1 MRRVLTTGAALAL
14 STTTA
19 MAGGIERSTQS
30 VAILFEEGNYAEFS
44 LGYFDPKVTA
54 APGIPSGDMA
64 PSYTTYSLGY
74 KQALRDNLD
83 LAVIL
88 DEPAGAKVAYPAGTP
103 YPLQGATAEI
113 NTMAL
118 TALLRYKFPSNVSVY
133 GGLRAQSADG
143 QVSLPFLGGYTMNT
157 NTDTQLG
164 YVLGVA
170 WEKPEIAAR
179 VALTYN
185 SEIEH
190 EFNSVE
196 FGAIPGQFRTKIPQ
210 SWNLEFQ
217 SGVAQDT
224 LVFGSIRWVDWTA
237 LVIDPPNYPIPTN
250 LVDYQ
255 SDSTTYTLGVG
266 RRFSDS
272 WSGAMIFSHEPSSGD
287 ISGNLGPTDG
297 FSSVSLAGTYTNGNM
312 KITGGVRYV
321 DIGGTTTSIGVPFTN
336 NSGVGVG
343 LRVGYSF

>member
-1 MRRVLTTGAALAL
+1 MRRVLTSGAALAL
-14 STTTA
+14 SATMT

-30 VAILFEEGNYAEFS
+30 VAILFEEGNYAELS
-44 LGYFDPKVTA
+44 LGYFDPNITA
-54 APGIPSGDMA
+54 VPGIPSGDMA

-74 KQALRDNLD
+74 KQSLRDNLD

-88 DEPAGAKVAYPAGTP
+88 DQPAGASVSYPAGTP
-103 YPLQGATAEI
+103 YPLQGSTAKIE
-113 NTMAL
+113 TQAL

-133 GGLRAQSADG
+133 GGLRAQSAEG
-143 QVSLPFLGGYTMNT
+143 RVSLPFLGYTMNT

-190 EFNSVE
+190 KFSSVENSVVP
-196 FGAIPGQFRTKIPQ
+196 GAFNTKIPK

-217 SGVAQDT
+217 SGVAKDT
-224 LVFGSIRWVDWTA
+224 LVFGSIRWVDWTS
-237 LVIDPPNYPIPTN
+237 LVIAPPNYPFGN

-272 WSGAMIFSHEPSSGD
+272 WSGAVVFSHEPSNGD

-297 FSSVSLAGTYTNGNM
+297 FSSISLAGTYTNGNM

-343 LRVGYSF
+343 VRVGYSF

>member
-1 MRRVLTTGAALAL
+1 MRRVLTIGAALAL

-44 LGYFDPKVTA
+44 LGYFDPKITA

-88 DEPAGAKVAYPAGTP
+88 DEPAGAKVSYPAGTA

-133 GGLRAQSADG
+133 GGLRAQSANG
-143 QVSLPFLGGYTMNT
+143 KVSLPFLLGYTMNT

-190 EFNSVE
+190 EFNSIENSV
-196 FGAIPGQFRTKIPQ
+196 APGRFNTKIPQ

-237 LVIDPPNYPIPTN
+237 LVIDPPNYPLPAN

-266 RRFSDS
+266 HRFSDS